1 MLASRANPEQYKTQ
15 SYVNN
20 SHFPA
25 VFGNSWTFII
35 LHLHIL
41 CREQLNSF
49 PEKFTCKCNIDDCV
63 KKQIKVKTPFSST
76 FAVEGECMK
85 SSKGSDSL

>member
-15 SYVNN
+15 SYLNN

-25 VFGNSWTFII
+25 DFGNSWTFFI
-35 LHLHIL
+35 LHLRIL
-41 CREQLNSF
+41 CRKVLNSF
-49 PEKFTCKCNIDDCV
+49 PEQLTCKCNIDDCV
-63 KKQIKVKTPFSST
+63 KKQIKVVPSST